1 MAVAVAGPA
10 RQAYIAAMVF
20 DLRGATLKKQEVE
33 SARLAEFD
41 YRWRARTMRLLAA
54 RLDPEL
60 SADQMAAETARRE
73 DEAILAELAARYPE
87 ADVTPLYDRAH
98 AEARRAL
105 IEELGDPTPHRLA

>member
-1 MAVAVAGPA
+1 MAW
-10 RQAYIAAMVF
+10 
-20 DLRGATLKKQEVE
+20 DLRGAMLKKQEVE

-54 RLDPEL
+54 RLDPAL
-60 SADQMAAETARRE
+60 SADAMAAETARR
-73 DEAILAELAARYPE
+73 DDDAILADLAARYPDAGVRE
-87 ADVTPLYDRAH
+87 LHDQCR